1 METFQSVSHLT
12 QTIKIALRKK
22 SNLSFSVCQFL
33 RLFSLLDFL
42 KTFIYSKNFYYI
54 CHSGYTHGIIKHLK
68 MDQNLIRDRIK
79 KTIHEKDPQAEAYL
93 FGSRARGD
101 FRPDSDWDIIILVDA
116 NKITNEIE
124 DKFRDDLYDIEIES
138 GQIISTF
145 IYPKDYWRSTLIYSP
160 LYKNVNR
167 EGILL

>member
-1 METFQSVSHLT
+1 M
-12 QTIKIALRKK
+12 
-22 SNLSFSVCQFL
+22 N
-33 RLFSLLDFL
+33 
-42 KTFIYSKNFYYI
+42 
-54 CHSGYTHGIIKHLK
+54 
-68 MDQNLIRDRIK
+68 QNLIQDKIK
-79 KTIHEKDPQAEAYL
+79 KSIHDKDPQAVAYL

-101 FRPDSDWDIIILVDA
+101 FRPDSDWDILILVDA

-124 DKFRDDLYDIEIES
+124 DNFRDELYDIELES

-145 IYPKDYWRSTLIYSP
+145 IYPKDYWKSTLKYSP